1 MINEPRM
8 QADQQIAARQRR
20 LGLLSRADVADLR
33 KAWEALADKP
43 DWREVRPAE
52 IGLVMARGR
61 IGGSGQAFN
70 LGEVTVSRCAVE
82 LASGET
88 GFGQVMGRDKGRARL
103 VALFDA
109 LCQTKASADIEN
121 DLLTPV
127 AEKLA
132 AEDQVSGE
140 QTAATKVDFF
150 TLVRGED

>member
-1 MINEPRM
+1 MINEPQKHGDPRV
-8 QADQQIAARQRR
+8 AARQQR
-20 LGLLSRADVADLR
+20 LGLLSRAAASDLR
-33 KAWEALADKP
+33 NAWEALADKP

-52 IGLVMARGR
+52 VGLIMARGR

-109 LCQTKASADIEN
+109 LCQTAAGAAIEK
-121 DLLTPV
+121 DLLAPV

-132 AEDQVSGE
+132 AEDQATGE
-140 QTAATKVDFF
+140 RTAATKVDFF